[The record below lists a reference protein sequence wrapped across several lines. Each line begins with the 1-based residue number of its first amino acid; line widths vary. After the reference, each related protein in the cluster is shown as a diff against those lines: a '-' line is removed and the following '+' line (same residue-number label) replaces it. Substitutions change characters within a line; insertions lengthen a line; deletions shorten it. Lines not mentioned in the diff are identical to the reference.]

1 MTVDQNAYYKCHV
14 CGSAVVALLGGEGTL
29 VCCDQPM
36 EKVEGE
42 DVAKHVEKIM
52 PKPGSP

>member
-1 MTVDQNAYYKCHV
+1 MTVEQNAYYKCHA

-36 EKVEGE
+36 EKVGE
-42 DVAKHVEKIM
+42 DEAKRIRDKM

>member
-1 MTVDQNAYYKCHV
+1 MAVEKHAYYKCNV
-14 CGSAVVALLGGEGTL
+14 CGSAVVAVKEGEGTL

-42 DVAKHVEKIM
+42 DVAKHIERIM